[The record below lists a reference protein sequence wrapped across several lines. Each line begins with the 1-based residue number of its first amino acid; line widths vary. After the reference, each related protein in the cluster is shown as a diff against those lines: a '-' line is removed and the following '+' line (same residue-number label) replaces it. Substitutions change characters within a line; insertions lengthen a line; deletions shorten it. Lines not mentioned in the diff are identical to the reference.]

1 MQTTLYDSLTAVV
14 SDTNRHCWPICN
26 FH

>member
-1 MQTTLYDSLTAVV
+1 MQTTLHDSLTALV
-14 SDTNRHCWPICN
+14 SDMNRHCWPICN